1 MRSILVIIILT
12 FFLTSE
18 AKECDVLTLEQEIH
32 LTQNIA
38 LVTVGG
44 FFNDSIE
51 LRVVKKWKGDSI
63 LDRNKLDSVRP
74 ILEVPV
80 GNEVKESQKDSL

>member
-1 MRSILVIIILT
+1 MRSIVVIIIFS

-18 AKECDVLTLEQEIH
+18 AKDCDVLTLEQEIH

-63 LDRNKLDSVRP
+63 LNSFFIFNVLFFIK
-74 ILEVPV
+74 IFF
-80 GNEVKESQKDSL
+80 NIFFI